1 MASVNSP
8 IRTFLKPM
16 LFKLF
21 GKNLYKWFQYKAKVR
36 DIDFRLVD
44 EIEMDLLPHFMDKES
59 EVIDVGANYAYYS
72 VIMGRIAK
80 KVYAF
85 EPIPFTY
92 SVCKKVLAHYK
103 LNVELFSKGVGAK
116 TEKMRFS
123 VPVVDFGAIS
133 AGQAHMAGRNNELE
147 GKSQH
152 YKFNKQQ
159 EFDCDVVSI
168 DDFLLPRLQNLSF
181 VKIDIEGA
189 EYFALQGMRNTI
201 QKFRPVILLE
211 INPFFLKGFNIEESQ
226 LSSLISEIKY
236 SIFKCNEHKKLNPY
250 AGLYVESNYIIIPTE
265 KLGSFN
271 KIIEP

>member
-8 IRTFLKPM
+8 IRTFLKPL

-21 GKNLYKWFQYKAKVR
+21 SKNLYKWFQYKAKVR
-36 DIDFRLVD
+36 DIDSRLVD
-44 EIEMDLLPHFMDKES
+44 EIEMDLLPHFMDKNS

-72 VIMGRIAK
+72 VVMGRIAK

-92 SVCKKVLAHYK
+92 SVCQKVLAHYK

-133 AGQAHMAGRNNELE
+133 AGQAHMANRNNELE
-147 GKSQH
+147 GKGQH
-152 YKFNKQQ
+152 YKFNKQE
-159 EFDCDVVSI
+159 EFDCEVVSI
-168 DDFLLPRLQNLSF
+168 DDFLLPKLSNLSF

-189 EYFALQGMRNTI
+189 EFFALQGMKNTI
-201 QKFRPVILLE
+201 QKFRPVVLLE

-226 LSSLISEIKY
+226 LTNFISEIKY
-236 SIFKCNEHKKLNPY
+236 SVFKCNEHKKLNPY
-250 AGLYVESNYIIIPTE
+250 EDAYVESNYIMIPTE
-265 KLGSFN
+265 KVADFN
-271 KIIEP
+271 KIIEV